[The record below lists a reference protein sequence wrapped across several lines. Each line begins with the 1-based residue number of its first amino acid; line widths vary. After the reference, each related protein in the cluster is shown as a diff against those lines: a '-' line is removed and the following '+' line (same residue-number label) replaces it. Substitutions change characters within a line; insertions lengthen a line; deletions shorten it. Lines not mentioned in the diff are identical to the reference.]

1 MQCSISS
8 PVPSEDALCFW
19 WTILTKRKK
28 YHNGN
33 FVIVIL
39 IECGLA
45 SVGLNVIKMYLAQ
58 IAIVDKA
65 ISM

>member
-8 PVPSEDALCFW
+8 PVPSEDAFCFW
-19 WTILTKRKK
+19 WTILTERKK
-28 YHNGN
+28 YHSGN

-58 IAIVDKA
+58 ITIVDKA